1 MKRVFGAIIGVL
13 LSVVLVGTPSVVFA
27 QGTDSTATAGAG
39 ECDSWFVAPVTCLL
53 DPITKGVAG
62 SLNKQVGDIGTATFS
77 MGQMVI
83 AGMGLCDSECNPNC
97 PKGVSYQHS
106 AVAGLSTTALAM
118 YQNPPAETK
127 TYIADVG
134 QTLGFMP
141 KKAQAQGIG
150 FSGLAALLELWKS
163 FRNIA
168 YALLA
173 VILIVVGFM
182 VMFRKKI
189 DPKTVVTV
197 QNAIPRIVIALLL
210 VTFSYA
216 IVGVMIDLMYLA
228 IVMIVSIVSGAA
240 GPALGQSVSLFTTGG
255 SCVGSGTGAVEIGA
269 GTATTEKVA
278 SVLFNGGVGGL
289 MQFFMGSGFQAWDD
303 IAAMLTGGFDPKTTA
318 AYFIVPGLIGALV
331 GGGKGLFTGL
341 VSAPILLTLIILI
354 VLIFG
359 FIRLVFMLIDAYIN
373 IIISLLTAPFHLMM
387 EAVPGTNAFANWFK
401 NLLSKIIVFPITAV
415 LLLVAAILTSQNVAT
430 SIWAPPML
438 STGGGTFG
446 MAGIIGLGMLL
457 VIPTVVG
464 GIQKGLKAEPLVP
477 GGVGPIF
484 GPLGSGV
491 GQLFSLVYQ
500 ASFVSS
506 ALRHKPD
513 DRSGMQ
519 IAREGASKGL
529 GAITGAGGGGH

>member
-1 MKRVFGAIIGVL
+1 MKRIAFSILSLL
-13 LSVVLVGTPSVVFA
+13 LSLTVLSTPARVYA
-27 QGTDSTATAGAG
+27 QEAAADAPAAG
-39 ECDSWFVAPVTCLL
+39 ECDAWFVAPVTCLL

-62 SLNKQVGDIGTATFS
+62 ALNKQIGDIGTASFS
-77 MGQMVI
+77 MGQLVI
-83 AGMGLCDSECNPNC
+83 AGMGLCDSTCNPNC

-127 TYIADVG
+127 TYVADVG
-134 QTLGFMP
+134 RTLGFMP
-141 KKAQAQGIG
+141 KVQAQGIG
-150 FSGLAALLELWKS
+150 FSGLHALLELWKA

-216 IVGVMIDLMYLA
+216 IVGVMIDLMYLS
-228 IVMIVSIVSGAA
+228 IVLIVSVVTGAN
-240 GPALGQSVSLFTTGG
+240 GGALGQSVSLWTTGG
-255 SCVGSGTGAVEIGA
+255 SCIGSGTNAAVEIGA
-269 GTATTEKVA
+269 GTATTKQV
-278 SVLFNGGVGGL
+278 STQLFNGGIGGL
-289 MQFFMGSGFQAWDD
+289 LQFFMGSGFQAWDD
-303 IAAMLTGGFDPKTTA
+303 IAAMATKGFDPKTTA
-318 AYFIVPGLIGALV
+318 AYFIVPGLIGGLV

-387 EAVPGTNAFANWFK
+387 EAVPGTNAFSNWFK
-401 NLLSKIIVFPITAV
+401 NLLSKIIVFPVTAV
-415 LLLVAAILTSQNVAT
+415 LLLVAAILTSQSVST

-438 STGGGTFG
+438 SSGGGAFG

-457 VIPTVVG
+457 VIPTVVA
-464 GIQKGLKAEPLVP
+464 GIQKGLKAEALVP
-477 GGVGPIF
+477 GGVAPIF

-519 IAREGASKGL
+519 TAREGASKGF
-529 GAITGAGGGGH
+529 GAITGGGSGGH